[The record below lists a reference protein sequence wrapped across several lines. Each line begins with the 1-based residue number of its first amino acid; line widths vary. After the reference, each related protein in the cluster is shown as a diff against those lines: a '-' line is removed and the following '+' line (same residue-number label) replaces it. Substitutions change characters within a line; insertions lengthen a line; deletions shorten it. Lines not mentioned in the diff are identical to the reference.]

1 MVAALKTVAVLVVA
15 RDIRH
20 CSACEARVIA
30 GDIPLLARKPS
41 NPHPGTRP
49 ARPRSPARRTE
60 RRSVRARRS
69 GTSYAAYMLE
79 AATARLDLAVL
90 CFDPR
95 GKELDVGAPLF
106 DLEREDVAPGPVQVI
121 SQVKDLL
128 PEAIASG

>member
-1 MVAALKTVAVLVVA
+1 
-15 RDIRH
+15 
-20 CSACEARVIA
+20 
-30 GDIPLLARKPS
+30 
-41 NPHPGTRP
+41 
-49 ARPRSPARRTE
+49 
-60 RRSVRARRS
+60 
-69 GTSYAAYMLE
+69 MLE